1 MRGAEWSKD
10 GESESCI
17 LEAAR
22 LAAVLLF
29 LRRSPGMHDL
39 LRPAFWALCL
49 GLTLPIAAFV
59 ALEAITP
66 ERPTSQV
73 NRAKS
78 TPSPRTAQSTRTPQ
92 TTTATPV
99 SQRSVRL
106 GPIEPA
112 PRTERVIH
120 PDAWRGSLAD
130 TAADDEALW
139 GEQNQLA
146 LELSELREHVRSV
159 SDSQQKQQL
168 EQLHQSTQLLQQL
181 QQASKLQDLEQ
192 QVRDLAAG
200 RPQANATGLRSI
212 ETAEPGTRSPTVVIE
227 LDPDVPGHLYLE
239 LQQAQ
244 LPAALHE
251 LARVAGK
258 NLVVSRDVAG
268 TVSLILDQVTYE
280 TALETLLKAGG
291 LETEQD
297 GALTVVRPKA
307 LVKPVTH
314 EQPVVPPTMSKL
326 FRPAHVPAGD
336 VRRLI
341 EPILT
346 PGVGKISD
354 VRPASHEGPAPD
366 RPEAIVV
373 QDRPEVIAAVE
384 RIMIEADTPPMQVVI
399 EARVLGV
406 RLTDEMKYGINFAL
420 LGATTGP
427 SALPED
433 DLNAEDC
440 SPGAEEAGLR
450 YGTVHAHIP
459 QVINALA
466 RIADFSVIA
475 SPQILAVNGQ
485 QAELEIGEETGYRTV
500 TPQAGVAVEGLQ
512 FVETGTRIRLR
523 PWIAPDGVIRMEI
536 EPRRR
541 SPSGATGTQPPRVA
555 TSGMSTDVLVRDGET
570 VLIGGIIEEQVREDS
585 TRVPV
590 LGNLPLVGGAFRKST
605 EHVER
610 SELLVLL
617 TARIVTEGQTGA
629 SLVDRVPQAERR
641 HQLMREQQSLSNRRQ
656 AARRHYE
663 RGLAAY
669 RKGDLAAARHAAR
682 DALELDKTNAKIVA
696 FHDSLE
702 RAIRW
707 QARPVVPAAHVVPEE
722 RPPGLD
728 SSFGPPS
735 LPLET
740 TWPTDGTRAPG
751 LPRGLPPEE
760 LPPVQSGPSSAPAR
774 LAPVAPTLGPILPV
788 PTGPKESAPLP
799 TPTAQ
804 GAVPRGRVLR

>member
-1 MRGAEWSKD
+1 
-10 GESESCI
+10 
-17 LEAAR
+17 
-22 LAAVLLF
+22 
-29 LRRSPGMHDL
+29 MHDL

-66 ERPTSQV
+66 ERAPRQASRPRTSQ
-73 NRAKS
+73 
-78 TPSPRTAQSTRTPQ
+78 SPRSLQSAQNSQATR
-92 TTTATPV
+92 ATPV

-112 PRTERVIH
+112 PRTVSEVH
-120 PDAWRGSLAD
+120 PDAWRGHLAD
-130 TAADDEALW
+130 SVSDESALW

-168 EQLHQSTQLLQQL
+168 EQLQQSTQLLQQL
-181 QQASKLQDLEQ
+181 HQASKLQDLEQ
-192 QVRDLAAG
+192 QVRDLASG
-200 RPQANATGLRSI
+200 RPQANSAGLRSI
-212 ETAEPGTRSPTVVIE
+212 DADEANTGSRSPSVVIE
-227 LDPDVPGHLYLE
+227 LDPDVPGQLYLE
-239 LQQAQ
+239 LHQAQ

-251 LARVAGK
+251 LARVAGQ
-258 NLVVSRDVAG
+258 NLVVARDVAG

-291 LETEQD
+291 LETEQE
-297 GALTVVRPKA
+297 GGLTVVRPKA
-307 LVKPVTH
+307 LVKPVAH
-314 EQPVVPPTMSKL
+314 EQPVAPPTMSKL

-384 RIMIEADTPPMQVVI
+384 RIMIEADTPPLQVVI

-406 RLTDEMKYGINFAL
+406 RLTDEMKYGINFGL

-433 DLNAEDC
+433 DLHADDC
-440 SPGAEEAGLR
+440 PPGAEEAGLR
-450 YGTVHAHIP
+450 YATVHAHIP

-475 SPQILAVNGQ
+475 SPQIVAINGQ
-485 QAELEIGEETGYRTV
+485 QAELEIGEEAGYRTV
-500 TPQAGVAVEGLQ
+500 ASPSGVAVEGLQ

-523 PWIAPDGVIRMEI
+523 PRVAPDGVIRMEI

-541 SPSGATGTQPPRVA
+541 SSVGTKGSQPPRIA
-555 TSGMSTDVLVRDGET
+555 TAGMETQVLVRDGET

-590 LGNLPLVGGAFRKST
+590 LGNLPLVGGAFRKSS
-605 EHVER
+605 ERVER

-617 TARIVTEGQTGA
+617 TARIVTEGQSGA
-629 SLVDRVPQAERR
+629 NLLGRVPQAERR

-669 RKGDLAAARHAAR
+669 RKGDLSKARHEAR

-707 QARPVVPAAHVVPEE
+707 QARPVVPAAHVIPDDRPATLPSGLVPSP
-722 RPPGLD
+722 RYSSPPTH
-728 SSFGPPS
+728 S
-735 LPLET
+735 
-740 TWPTDGTRAPG
+740 TWGTDGASSLSP
-751 LPRGLPPEE
+751 PRGLAPDLSPRLSTDE
-760 LPPVQSGPSSAPAR
+760 LPPVQSSPSSAPAR
-774 LAPVAPTLGPILPV
+774 LAPAAPPLGPILPV
-788 PTGPKESAPLP
+788 PAPRDGSVPLP

-804 GAVPRGRVLR
+804 GAIQRGRLLR